1 MVTELIQKYIWLIQ
15 ILSAAGDRGLSLDEI
30 TTKYE
35 KRFDQ
40 KYSRRSFYNHRSAIS
55 DLFGI
60 EVECDRSTNRY
71 WIPYGEVRKH
81 FKGCMTQLRKRLNRE
96 NRTVPD
102 ENNTIEP
109 LSVVFSVCK
118 VSDYSGIDIDRPF
131 VFTGRTDQEKSL
143 VCPTDLV
150 PDNTTDRDDG
160 WRGFRIGAEMDFSLI
175 GILARI
181 TKVLASNEVGI
192 FAVSTYNTDYVLV
205 KEKDFRKALG
215 ALKSSGYRILDPEP
229 DTDRDKDKDGE
240 G

>member
-1 MVTELIQKYIWLIQ
+1 MKNHEWVDGKLLQTNK
-15 ILSAAGDRGLSLDEI
+15 
-30 TTKYE
+30 
-35 KRFDQ
+35 
-40 KYSRRSFYNHRSAIS
+40 KYSQLKLKQKEKIYQWMYEAYRDKYRELGKYP
-55 DLFGI
+55 DLKDI
-60 EVECDRSTNRY
+60 DDILEPVMERIDEAEI

-102 ENNTIEP
+102 ETNTIEP
-109 LSVVFSVCK
+109 LSDVFSVCK
-118 VSDYSGIDIDRPF
+118 VSDYSGVDIDRPF

-160 WRGFRIGAEMDFSLI
+160 WRGFRIGAEIDFSLI

-181 TKVLASNEVGI
+181 SKVLASNEVGI
-192 FAVSTYNTDYVLV
+192 FAISTYNTDYVLV

-215 ALKSSGYRILDPEP
+215 ALKSAGYRILDLE
-229 DTDRDKDKDGE
+229 TGTDKDGE
-240 G
+240 E

>member
-1 MVTELIQKYIWLIQ
+1 MKNHEWVDGKLLQTNK
-15 ILSAAGDRGLSLDEI
+15 
-30 TTKYE
+30 
-35 KRFDQ
+35 
-40 KYSRRSFYNHRSAIS
+40 KYSQLKRKQKEKIYQWMYEAYRDKYRELGKYPDQPDIDDILEPVMERIDEAEI
-55 DLFGI
+55 
-60 EVECDRSTNRY
+60 

-81 FKGCMTQLRKRLNRE
+81 FKGCMTQLRKRLNRV

-102 ENNTIEP
+102 ETNTIEP
-109 LSVVFSVCK
+109 LSVVFS
-118 VSDYSGIDIDRPF
+118 
-131 VFTGRTDQEKSL
+131 GRTDQEKSL

>member
-1 MVTELIQKYIWLIQ
+1 MKNHEWVDGKLLQTNK
-15 ILSAAGDRGLSLDEI
+15 
-30 TTKYE
+30 
-35 KRFDQ
+35 
-40 KYSRRSFYNHRSAIS
+40 KYSQLKLKQKEKIYQWMYEAYRDKYREFGKYP
-55 DLFGI
+55 DLKDI
-60 EVECDRSTNRY
+60 DDILEPVMERIDEAEI

-160 WRGFRIGAEMDFSLI
+160 WRGFRIKGKGFPE
-175 GILARI
+175 GPGR
-181 TKVLASNEVGI
+181 T
-192 FAVSTYNTDYVLV
+192 
-205 KEKDFRKALG
+205 EKLWVP
-215 ALKSSGYRILDPEP
+215 DPGP
-229 DTDRDKDKDGE
+229 GTRYG
-240 G
+240 

>member
-1 MVTELIQKYIWLIQ
+1 MKNHEWVDGKLLQTNK
-15 ILSAAGDRGLSLDEI
+15 
-30 TTKYE
+30 
-35 KRFDQ
+35 
-40 KYSRRSFYNHRSAIS
+40 KYSQLKLKQKEKIYQWMYEAYRDKYRELGKYP
-55 DLFGI
+55 DLKDI
-60 EVECDRSTNRY
+60 DDILEPVMERIDEAEI
-71 WIPYGEVRKH
+71 WVPYEEVRKH

-109 LSVVFSVCK
+109 LSIVFSVCK

-143 VCPTDLV
+143 VCPTNLV

>member
-1 MVTELIQKYIWLIQ
+1 MKNHEWVDGKLLQTNK
-15 ILSAAGDRGLSLDEI
+15 
-30 TTKYE
+30 
-35 KRFDQ
+35 
-40 KYSRRSFYNHRSAIS
+40 KYSQLKLKQKEKIYQWMYEAYRDKYREFGKYPDLKDIDDILEPVMERIDEAEIWIS
-55 DLFGI
+55 
-60 EVECDRSTNRY
+60 
-71 WIPYGEVRKH
+71 YGEVRKH

-109 LSVVFSVCK
+109 LSIVFSVCK

-143 VCPTDLV
+143 VCPTNLV

>member
-1 MVTELIQKYIWLIQ
+1 MKNHEWVDGKLLQTNK
-15 ILSAAGDRGLSLDEI
+15 
-30 TTKYE
+30 
-35 KRFDQ
+35 
-40 KYSRRSFYNHRSAIS
+40 KYSQLKLKQKEKIYQWMYEAYRDKYRE
-55 DLFGI
+55 FGKYP
-60 EVECDRSTNRY
+60 DRKDIDDILEPVMERIDEAEI

>member
-1 MVTELIQKYIWLIQ
+1 MYDV
-15 ILSAAGDRGLSLDEI
+15 
-30 TTKYE
+30 
-35 KRFDQ
+35 
-40 KYSRRSFYNHRSAIS
+40 
-55 DLFGI
+55 
-60 EVECDRSTNRY
+60 
-71 WIPYGEVRKH
+71 
-81 FKGCMTQLRKRLNRE
+81 RKRLNRE

>member
-1 MVTELIQKYIWLIQ
+1 MERKSGSI
-15 ILSAAGDRGLSLDEI
+15 RH
-30 TTKYE
+30 
-35 KRFDQ
+35 
-40 KYSRRSFYNHRSAIS
+40 SFEHQ
-55 DLFGI
+55 
-60 EVECDRSTNRY
+60 
-71 WIPYGEVRKH
+71 
-81 FKGCMTQLRKRLNRE
+81 MLR
-96 NRTVPD
+96 
-102 ENNTIEP
+102 
-109 LSVVFSVCK
+109 
-118 VSDYSGIDIDRPF
+118 DYYM
-131 VFTGRTDQEKSL
+131 KN
-143 VCPTDLV
+143 PTDFV
-150 PDNTTDRDDG
+150 DTMGRDDRDDG